1 MPALSFE
8 NSSRSSKSDTSNA
21 ILRAALT
28 CFSNYGFRKTT
39 VEDIAS
45 EAGVS
50 RPTLYA
56 YYKNKKAILRTISEC
71 MHSDTL
77 GSIETQLQSDVPLAN
92 KLEESFWVWSEPFMS
107 TLFGTPHGAELIEAN
122 SSLASDISEN
132 ARKSF
137 VSLLAAE
144 LEKQCADGQ
153 LDLTAVDLNAERA
166 AEFLVFALNGLSRG
180 EADERTYRDRLK
192 VLASVFLTA
201 TKPRSST

>member
-1 MPALSFE
+1 MRTLPPQKRPQSL
-8 NSSRSSKSDTSNA
+8 KSDTKNA
-21 ILRAALT
+21 ILGAALN

-56 YYKNKKAILRTISEC
+56 YFKNKKAILRTVSEC

-77 GSIETQLQSDVPLAN
+77 RSIETQLRSDAPLAA

-107 TLFGTPHGAELIEAN
+107 TLFGKPHGAELIEAN

-132 ARKSF
+132 ARESF
-137 VSLLAAE
+137 VSLLATE
-144 LEKQCADGQ
+144 LEKQFADGQ
-153 LDLTAVDLNAERA
+153 LDLTVVDLNAARA

-192 VLASVFLTA
+192 VLVSVFLTA
-201 TKPRSST
+201 TNPGNTS